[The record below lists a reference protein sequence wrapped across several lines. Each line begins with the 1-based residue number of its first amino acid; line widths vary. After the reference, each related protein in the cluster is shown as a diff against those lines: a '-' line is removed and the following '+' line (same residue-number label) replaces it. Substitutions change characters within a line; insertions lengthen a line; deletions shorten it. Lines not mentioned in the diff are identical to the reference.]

1 MCVSGRQCWSG
12 KLGLVKMQ
20 THLQHLWIK
29 VEAGLLQSLIKLVC
43 WDGCNS
49 GHRHFVYHLAG
60 MPLTSCE
67 FGRPPWSHA
76 RLHQTCAG
84 RKAWQRLLP
93 SPAKVNQTMVSG
105 TQQRIDAV
113 GGRQVQRHTC
123 SHQFL
128 DQVCLPA
135 CLVGCPGL
143 RQAAAS
149 SHGSGDLLAPVARGR
164 RRGTRGLAM
173 VLNHWFVMR

>member
-1 MCVSGRQCWSG
+1 
-12 KLGLVKMQ
+12 MQ

-60 MPLTSCE
+60 MPLTNCE

-76 RLHQTCAG
+76 RLPQTCAG
-84 RKAWQRLLP
+84 RRAWQWLLP
-93 SPAKVNQTMVSG
+93 SPAKVNQKMVSG

-113 GGRQVQRHTC
+113 GGRQVQPTHMLAPVLR
-123 SHQFL
+123 SGL
-128 DQVCLPA
+128 SPSLPRR
-135 CLVGCPGL
+135 LP
-143 RQAAAS
+143 RAAAS
-149 SHGSGDLLAPVARGR
+149 CGFLPRIWRAPGAG
-164 RRGTRGLAM
+164 GTREAPWNTWAGNGAQPL
-173 VLNHWFVMR
+173 VCHETSFQL